1 MIRTATGLART
12 LAMVTLLTV
21 AGRAQ
26 TGTEAKIYD
35 VLVRGNATPGYYLM
49 APTTNTNLSLAD
61 HGGWLVHRRPET
73 STINLQRHPDGSYT
87 YFVPRVGHIR
97 LDSTFERTID
107 TVNSIKGSTD
117 FHELKILRNGNYL
130 VLGAMPRT
138 VDMSKVVDGGKV
150 DAVVGDALLEEQRP
164 DGTVVWSW
172 NSKDHVNILDAT
184 PDIELKGGTVDYIHV
199 NSVIEDTDGNLI
211 VSARHFDEVF
221 KINRQTGA
229 IAWRLGGKA
238 SKHNQFRWLND
249 TVNGYWGFSHQHT
262 VSRTSDGHL
271 LLFDNGNLK
280 SPEYSRAVE
289 YEIDEV
295 NKTVRRVWQYRPA
308 KDIAS
313 RTMGSVER
321 LPNGGTLI
329 CWGRNFAKM
338 ILTELDSADNVLYE
352 LMNDASTNVASY
364 RATKYQVRML
374 AEQFHAQTEGVTHVF
389 RSGGT
394 SLGVQ
399 ATVNRLGRRRTIT
412 VERHT
417 YGPLGASF
425 NGDAPLLT
433 DSLRWTLRTD
443 LAAGDSV
450 GLTFDVRGVSGV
462 CDPKRAVLWYRPFD
476 GTGALRRVA
485 TVRDASTGAL
495 YVGSCDNGEYAIGYD
510 VGTVPVPAT
519 PVGGAT
525 ADSVPVALTWRGAVK
540 ASAYEVQVSADSTFQ
555 TPVASLR
562 SASETAVAQGL
573 SPATTYQWRVRAVG
587 GGADSSW
594 SFIAMFRTPLDR
606 PSIVEPRSNEAIPP
620 ERVGVVW
627 TTVARATAY
636 RATIVDTSSDV
647 LLDTTLVD
655 TSLILDGRLP
665 GDARLVID
673 VQALAG
679 PAKSYRPASRS
690 LTTLPYKPTDMKPTS
705 GTVNVGANVAQ
716 CTWHVRG
723 TASTHL
729 QVRRFEED
737 SLIVDD
743 TTDGTS
749 SDLPTVDDCRMYQWR
764 VRAIGQHGESA
775 WTPFL
780 WFATAGTPTVTPPEL
795 ELPSDGTTVDASNVV
810 LSWSG
815 GMSSLFGVQ
824 IDTTASFAGPIVDTF
839 TAGTSI
845 RVTKRLPEDQPLF
858 WRVYETT
865 TQYCG
870 SWSGTRQFTVPG
882 SGLGPL
888 SPTNGAVDVPVSG
901 DVRYT
906 TSGRFTDYRVEFYLD
921 TADDEPERIYA
932 STTNQCR
939 YVDLQLGTW
948 YRWHVL
954 GTMASGE
961 TEIGPWSRFRTRDAI
976 NAVDEDREGTVVMD
990 EDGITYRGPDARLA
1004 QCVVFDV
1011 LGRQLA
1017 MHVTQA
1023 TDDATT
1029 WMLSSSYDGGV
1040 VYVCVRTFGVRR
1052 HYSLQP
1058 SLWRR

>member
-1 MIRTATGLART
+1 MIRRATGIARA
-12 LAMVTLLTV
+12 LAMVTLLAMTCH
-21 AGRAQ
+21 AQ
-26 TGTEAKIYD
+26 TGSEAKIYD
-35 VLVRGNATPGYYLM
+35 VLVRGNAAPGYYLL

-97 LDSTFERTID
+97 LDSTFTRALD

-138 VDMSKVVDGGKV
+138 VDMSKVVAGGKV

-199 NSVIEDTDGNLI
+199 NSVVEDTDGNLI

-229 IAWRLGGKA
+229 ITWRLGGKA

-249 TVNGYWGFSHQHT
+249 TTNGFWGFSHQHT
-262 VSRTSDGHL
+262 VSRTAPGRL

-289 YEIDEV
+289 YEVDEI
-295 NKTVRRVWQYRPA
+295 NKTVRRVWQYRPT
-308 KDIAS
+308 KDIAT

-338 ILTELDSADNVLYE
+338 ILTELDSADNVVYE

-364 RATKYQVRML
+364 RATKYPVRML
-374 AEQFHAQTEGVTHVF
+374 ADRFNATSEGVTHVF
-389 RSGGT
+389 NSGGT
-394 SLGVQ
+394 SLGVS
-399 ATVNRLGRRRTIT
+399 AMVSRLGGSRTIV

-450 GLTFDVRGVSGV
+450 GLTFDVRTVSGV
-462 CDPKRAVLWYRPFD
+462 RDPKRAVLWYRPFD

-540 ASAYEVQVSADSTFQ
+540 ASAYEVQVSADSTFL

-562 SASETAVAQGL
+562 SASETAVVQGL

-594 SFIAMFRTPLDR
+594 SSIAMFRTPLDR
-606 PSIVEPRSNEAIPP
+606 PSIVEPPSNEAIPP
-620 ERVGVVW
+620 ERVRVVW

-690 LTTLPYKPTDMKPTS
+690 LTTLPYKPSDMKPTS
-705 GTVNVGANVAQ
+705 GTVNVGASVAQ
-716 CTWHVRG
+716 CTWQVRG

-749 SDLPTVDDCRMYQWR
+749 SDLPRVDDCRMYQWR

-775 WTPFL
+775 WTPFR
-780 WFATAGTPTVTPPEL
+780 WFATGGTSDTKPPEL
-795 ELPSDGTTVDASNVV
+795 DRPVDGATVDASNVV
-810 LSWSG
+810 LSWTG
-815 GMSSLFGVQ
+815 GTSSFFGVQ
-824 IDTTASFAGPIVDTF
+824 IDTTPSFSGPIVDTF
-839 TAGTSI
+839 IVGTQM
-845 RVTKRLPEDQPLF
+845 RVTTRLPEDRPLF
-858 WRVYETT
+858 WRIYETNLPL
-865 TQYCG
+865 CG
-870 SWSGTRQFTVPG
+870 SWSGTQQFTVPG
-882 SGLGPL
+882 NGLGPL
-888 SPTNGAVDVPVSG
+888 SPKDGSVDVPISG

-906 TSGRFTDYRVEFYLD
+906 TSGRFTEYRVEFFVD
-921 TADDEPERIYA
+921 TVGDEPEKIYA
-932 STTNQCR
+932 STSNQCR
-939 YVDLQLGTW
+939 YLDLQHGTW
-948 YRWHVL
+948 YRWHVVGSL
-954 GTMASGE
+954 VSGE
-961 TEIGPWSRFRTRDAI
+961 TETGPWSRFRTRDAVNSI
-976 NAVDEDREGTVVMD
+976 ENARTGRVHSDDH
-990 EDGITYRGPDARLA
+990 GITYRGPNARLA
-1004 QCVVFDV
+1004 RCSVYDILGCEHPVV
-1011 LGRQLA
+1011 
-1017 MHVTQA
+1017 VTQSS
-1023 TDDATT
+1023 DDATT
-1029 WMLSSSYDGGV
+1029 WIITSGSVTGQVFVIVRSLGHSIAHRILH
-1040 VYVCVRTFGVRR
+1040 VYRR
-1052 HYSLQP
+1052 
-1058 SLWRR
+1058 